1 MERLKFDS
9 QGKLTGVDGA
19 LTDVRVTKEGGEKH
33 SSKLQ
38 KGEEKN
44 WRKFDNIK
52 DSEYW
57 SLYGGG
63 VKIEPLKFSNGKT
76 QEDIVRE
83 IVGLIKNGKKV
94 IFLHGMCGTGKSAI
108 ALNIARVLGK
118 AAVIVPVKN
127 LQRQYEEDYMG
138 KMYLVKPN
146 G

>member
-9 QGKLTGVDGA
+9 QGKLTGVDGTLVDA
-19 LTDVRVTKEGGEKH
+19 RETKEEREKH

-57 SLYGGG
+57 SLYGAGK
-63 VKIEPLKFSNGKT
+63 KIEPLKFSNGKT

-83 IVGLIKNGKKV
+83 IVGLIKKGKKV
-94 IFLHGMCGTGKSAI
+94 IFLHGMCGT
-108 ALNIARVLGK
+108 
-118 AAVIVPVKN
+118 
-127 LQRQYEEDYMG
+127 
-138 KMYLVKPN
+138 
-146 G
+146 